1 MIAGVKMHPELEL
14 APRFREDA
22 PSPEMSDADCA
33 WEEYRE
39 AALKAQATLDR
50 NDAELAGRAWAAFL
64 DAYARI
70 S

>member
-1 MIAGVKMHPELEL
+1 MRPELEL
-14 APRFREDA
+14 APRFRDTP

-50 NDAELAGRAWAAFL
+50 NDAELAGRAWANFL
-64 DAYARI
+64 DAFARLA
-70 S
+70 